1 MVFQLWNCIDGLLFV
16 HNLDLMAL
24 STKAIKRR
32 WWSPIHIHSNPDI
45 YILILKQ
52 FTASVMTEAADWW
65 VLKPSRKAFGSCSR
79 FPDFIF
85 CSSCVCS
92 SPNWGSASFNDKCQ
106 LTFMGAESNVA
117 KIFFLSNV
125 RNVPKSYI
133 YIMKRFTPSFG
144 AWFSFPEIAYLFG
157 NNSKVWDNLDE
168 SWEPA
173 HFSQYS
179 CAAQIQSV
187 AFLGQNYKIHR
198 SPSLYYE
205 KLFLPKAEFKNTNFR
220 GKKWHSMIAS
230 VPAPSSPPA

>member
-1 MVFQLWNCIDGLLFV
+1 MRRPVWWLRLLTDEF
-16 HNLDLMAL
+16 L
-24 STKAIKRR
+24 S
-32 WWSPIHIHSNPDI
+32 
-45 YILILKQ
+45 
-52 FTASVMTEAADWW
+52 
-65 VLKPSRKAFGSCSR
+65 PSRKVFRSYSR

-230 VPAPSSPPA
+230 VPAPQLPARIMEVYNWRGILSP